1 MASLAECNS
10 RVTPTKAS
18 IITGQRAMSGEA
30 HSANPGDG
38 DDLLVAAPFGTM
50 TAARN
55 KNLGV

>member
-1 MASLAECNS
+1 
-10 RVTPTKAS
+10 
-18 IITGQRAMSGEA
+18 MSGEA